1 MLLQLPQCTIRPWAE
16 TDAGSLQ
23 RHANNRN
30 VSMHLR
36 DRFPYP
42 YESEQ
47 ARTFLG
53 WIAKQPSPTVWAID
67 VDGEAVGGIGIELRT
82 DVERVSAEIGY
93 WLGESLWG
101 RGIATE
107 ALTAVTAEAFRRFD
121 ITRLYA
127 LPFADH
133 AASVRV
139 LEKAGYVRE
148 GHLRRSAIKDGKIRD
163 QLLFAAYKPL

>member
-1 MLLQLPQCTIRPWAE
+1 M
-16 TDAGSLQ
+16 
-23 RHANNRN
+23 
-30 VSMHLR
+30 
-36 DRFPYP
+36 
-42 YESEQ
+42 EQ

-53 WIAKQPSPTVWAID
+53 WIAKQPSPTVWAIE
-67 VDGEAVGGIGIELRT
+67 VNGEAIGGIGIELHT

-93 WLGESLWG
+93 WLGEAMWG

-107 ALTAVTAEAFRRFD
+107 ALTAVTTEAFKRFD

-148 GHLRRSAIKDGKIRD
+148 GHLRRSAIKDGKVRD
-163 QLLFAAYKPL
+163 QLLFAAYRPL

>member
-1 MLLQLPQCTIRPWAE
+1 VRLPLSLCTIRPWAE
-16 TDAGSLQ
+16 TDADSLQ
-23 RHANNRN
+23 RHANNRH

-36 DRFPYP
+36 DRFPFP
-42 YESEQ
+42 YEIEQ

-53 WIAKQPSPTVWAID
+53 WIAKQPSPTVWAIE
-67 VDGEAVGGIGIELRT
+67 VNGEAAGGIGIELHT

-93 WLGESLWG
+93 WLGEAMWG

-107 ALTAVTAEAFRRFD
+107 ALKGVTAEAFRRFD

-148 GHLRRSAIKDGKIRD
+148 GHLRRSAIKDGKVRD
-163 QLLFAAYKPL
+163 QLLFAAYRPL

>member
-1 MLLQLPQCTIRPWAE
+1 MHLPLSLCTIRPWGEA
-16 TDAGSLQ
+16 DAASLQ
-23 RHANNRN
+23 RHANNRH
-30 VSMHLR
+30 VSIHLR
-36 DRFPYP
+36 DRFPFP
-42 YESEQ
+42 YEMDH

-53 WIAKQPSPTVWAID
+53 WIANQPSPTVWAIE
-67 VDGEAVGGIGIELRT
+67 VNGEAVGGIGIELHT

-93 WLGESLWG
+93 WLGESMWG

-107 ALTAVTAEAFRRFD
+107 ALTAVTAEAFKRFE

-127 LPFADH
+127 VPFADH

-148 GHLRRSAIKDGKIRD
+148 GHLRRSAIKDGKVRD
-163 QLLFAAYKPL
+163 QLLFAAYRPL

>member
-1 MLLQLPQCTIRPWAE
+1 
-16 TDAGSLQ
+16 
-23 RHANNRN
+23 
-30 VSMHLR
+30 MHLR
-36 DRFPYP
+36 DRFPFP
-42 YESEQ
+42 YEIEQ

-53 WIAKQPSPTVWAID
+53 WIAKQPSPTVWAIE
-67 VDGEAVGGIGIELRT
+67 VNGEAVGGIGIEMHT

-93 WLGESLWG
+93 WLGEAMWG

-107 ALTAVTAEAFRRFD
+107 ALKAVTAEAFKRFE

-148 GHLRRSAIKDGKIRD
+148 GHLRRSAIKDGKVRD
-163 QLLFAAYKPL
+163 QLLFAAYRPL